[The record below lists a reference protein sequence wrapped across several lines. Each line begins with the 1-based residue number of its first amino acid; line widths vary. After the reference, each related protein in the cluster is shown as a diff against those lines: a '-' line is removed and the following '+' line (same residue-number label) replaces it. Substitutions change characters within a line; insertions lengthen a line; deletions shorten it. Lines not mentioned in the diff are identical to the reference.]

1 MLPVKKCGAAC
12 VTHFSKWIVVNDSLV
27 LVLHVFLVL
36 LPGAVE
42 IVVCIPTM
50 MLVVLHLTCQLL
62 WVRPSVQC
70 CHVGALFLD
79 MC

>member
-1 MLPVKKCGAAC
+1 MLPVKQCGAAR

-50 MLVVLHLTCQLL
+50 LLVVLNMTCQLL
-62 WVRPSVQC
+62 WVSPSIRC
-70 CHVGALFLD
+70 FHVGPLFLD